1 MVGIVVAALAVA
13 VPAPAATAEPPAPRQ
28 GPTDVDALL
37 KDSSGN
43 WASPRCIG
51 DGRSGPRVQPVFV
64 HRRGHDNRFE
74 SFATVLQRS
83 LDLTTG
89 VFERSSA
96 GTRTVRWAHGPDCRP
111 TVWQVAVPQRRT
123 YDLVSIRRHLT
134 RADPR
139 FRRTDRVY
147 ALWVDS
153 YTSPRWSGLGGDRWS
168 ATWSS
173 SFGFV
178 WVDAHEL
185 VHALGAVAPGAP
197 HASGN
202 GHCWDGRDLM
212 CYDDGGVAW
221 RKAVVCNRPEDR
233 YRLDCGDDDYFAVQ
247 PRRGSWLARNPG
259 ANVANSRFL
268 APVAPRRLPDAPA
281 RPAGVV
287 RTADLVSWQQQ
298 PGLRYDVGF
307 VGRNGNLRW
316 LAQDLVAGQQPA
328 VGVPAERKVFVR
340 AVNEAGVSPRAY
352 ADRSLVPAN
361 VAVRGL
367 PGRGLP

>member
-1 MVGIVVAALAVA
+1 
-13 VPAPAATAEPPAPRQ
+13 
-28 GPTDVDALL
+28 
-37 KDSSGN
+37 
-43 WASPRCIG
+43 
-51 DGRSGPRVQPVFV
+51 V
-64 HRRGHDNRFE
+64 HG
-74 SFATVLQRS
+74 A
-83 LDLTTG
+83 
-89 VFERSSA
+89 
-96 GTRTVRWAHGPDCRP
+96 DCRP
-111 TVWQVAVPQRRT
+111 VIWQVAVPQTRT
-123 YDLVSIRRHLT
+123 DDLVSIRRYLT
-134 RADPR
+134 RTDPR

-185 VHALGAVAPGAP
+185 VHALGAVTPDAP

-212 CYDDGGVAW
+212 CYDDGGSAW
-221 RKAVVCNRPEDR
+221 RKAVVCARAEDR
-233 YRLDCGDDDYFAVQ
+233 YRLDCGDDDYFSVR
-247 PRRGSWLARNPG
+247 PRPGSWLARNPG

-268 APVAPRRLPDAPA
+268 ALVAPRALPAVPA
-281 RPAGVV
+281 RPVGAV
-287 RTADLVSWQQQ
+287 RTISAVTWVQQ

-316 LAQDLVAGQQPA
+316 LAQNLVAGTVPA

-340 AVNEAGVSPRAY
+340 AVNAAGYSPRAY
-352 ADRSLVPAN
+352 ADQSALPAD
-361 VAVRGL
+361 VAVLAASSGGL
-367 PGRGLP
+367 P